1 MSLAAP
7 KPSRIDGTPFRLAVV
22 AARFNP
28 ALVDGLLARVT
39 DGLRAAGVKA
49 GRIDIHRVPGSHEV
63 PWAAA
68 RVASVTFGWAPNAGS
83 GAADSTIWLATLP
96 TPSISTSTVAPGA
109 TGREPAGVPVRITS
123 PGSSVTKRE
132 RSATSRPK
140 GKTSSAVSSSWTTSP
155 STRVRS
161 VSAARSSPSIAT
173 GSPIGVKP
181 SWPFD
186 IKFDPRSAQRMS

>member
-7 KPSRIDGTPFRLAVV
+7 KPSRIDGTPFRFAVV

-68 RVASVTFGWAPNAGS
+68 RLAARGRFDCIIALGVLIGGDTNHHEMVGQSVSHALQHVAVTS
-83 GAADSTIWLATLP
+83 
-96 TPSISTSTVAPGA
+96 
-109 TGREPAGVPVRITS
+109 GVPVINGVIVTENLAQARARCTGRINR
-123 PGSSVTKRE
+123 GAE
-132 RSATSRPK
+132 FAQ
-140 GKTSSAVSSSWTTSP
+140 
-155 STRVRS
+155 
-161 VSAARSSPSIAT
+161 AALAMAALNRHLGRKS
-173 GSPIGVKP
+173 
-181 SWPFD
+181 
-186 IKFDPRSAQRMS
+186 